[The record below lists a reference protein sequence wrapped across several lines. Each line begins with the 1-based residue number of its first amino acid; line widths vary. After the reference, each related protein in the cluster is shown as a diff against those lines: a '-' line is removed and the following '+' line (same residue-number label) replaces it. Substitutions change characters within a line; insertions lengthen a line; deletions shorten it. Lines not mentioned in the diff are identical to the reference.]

1 MNHQEHGAFARDS
14 ASGRYRVD
22 FPRMRAAVDSLAG
35 VILRYQGDGDYE
47 GVTRF
52 MNERATIPVGLQR
65 DLDRLGSK
73 GIPVDIVF
81 EQGVHVL
88 GNGR

>member
-1 MNHQEHGAFARDS
+1 
-14 ASGRYRVD
+14 
-22 FPRMRAAVDSLAG
+22 MRAAVDSLAG
-35 VILRYQGDGDYE
+35 VILRYQRDGDYE

-52 MNERATIPVGLQR
+52 MSARATIPPGLQR

-81 EQGVHVL
+81 EQGVNVI
-88 GNGR
+88 GAGR